1 MSDKGKRRQ
10 SSSNSSV
17 DSAPSKKSQKTKTGG
32 GAGAGSSKV
41 MKMLTKLVQEGKA
54 RDETEAGLSSGKA
67 KSKKPSSAL
76 ALSKLKAPEPV
87 ITNLKAGSVVVLNCG
102 LEAMTASTI
111 QPSLYHAHFSTGSKG
126 STV

>member
-1 MSDKGKRRQ
+1 
-10 SSSNSSV
+10 
-17 DSAPSKKSQKTKTGG
+17 
-32 GAGAGSSKV
+32 
-41 MKMLTKLVQEGKA
+41 MLTKLVQEGKV

-76 ALSKLKAPEPV
+76 ALSKLKTPEPV

-102 LEAMTASTI
+102 LEAMTAGTI

>member
-1 MSDKGKRRQ
+1 MF
-10 SSSNSSV
+10 
-17 DSAPSKKSQKTKTGG
+17 
-32 GAGAGSSKV
+32 
-41 MKMLTKLVQEGKA
+41 TKLLQEGKA

-67 KSKKPSSAL
+67 KSKKPTGSSAL
-76 ALSKLKAPEPV
+76 ALSKLKTPEPV